1 MSRFFR
7 IAAIVTMFCFAW
19 GLAAPVSGHSGERD
33 KASVPMVD
41 SGGGSSANAP
51 GAGDPGFQEKPGVK
65 KAAKKFP
72 WLLAGLGAAAVVVA
86 AIVLSNGKKTANS
99 PASTAA
105 YADGIL
111 TLAGQRYE
119 LASIPSGTFQM
130 GSDSA
135 AATPGEQPV
144 HPVTISGFRMGRT
157 EVTQGVWRAVM
168 GSNPSAFRRGD
179 NYPVEN
185 ISWEDCQSF
194 ISRLNRL
201 LGGNPFR
208 LPTEAEWEYA
218 CRAATTGDSYGDLN
232 SVAWYEV
239 NSGSSTHPVGQK
251 QANAWGLYDML
262 GNVWEWCQD
271 WYDEYYYAHS
281 SAINPQGPAVG
292 SRRVDRGGGWD
303 NGAQYVRAACRYS
316 IGPSESYHAL
326 GFRLASD

>member
-1 MSRFFR
+1 
-7 IAAIVTMFCFAW
+7 V
-19 GLAAPVSGHSGERD
+19 
-33 KASVPMVD
+33 
-41 SGGGSSANAP
+41 
-51 GAGDPGFQEKPGVK
+51 
-65 KAAKKFP
+65 
-72 WLLAGLGAAAVVVA
+72 AVVV
-86 AIVLSNGKKTANS
+86 VLPNGKKTANP

-111 TLAGQRYE
+111 TVAGQRYE
-119 LASIPSGTFQM
+119 LASIPPGTFQM

-135 AATPGEQPV
+135 AAIPGEHPV

-168 GSNPSAFRRGD
+168 GSNPASFQNGD

-185 ISWEDCQSF
+185 ISWEDCRSF
-194 ISRLNRL
+194 ITRLNQL
-201 LGGNPFR
+201 VGGNTFR
-208 LPTEAEWEYA
+208 LPSEAEWEYA
-218 CRAATTGDSYGDLN
+218 CRATTAGDRYGELN

-281 SAINPQGPAVG
+281 PGSDPQGPVAG

-303 NGAQYVRAACRYS
+303 NGAQYVRAAFRYS
-316 IGPSESYHAL
+316 IGPAERYHAL